1 MLLKTAWARCWGGPN
16 ETGTV
21 LVCMPGVRVGCVQT
35 VSDERRERCNTAGE
49 ASAAGKSRAEKGREK
64 RAWGE

>member
-1 MLLKTAWARCWGGPN
+1 M
-16 ETGTV
+16 GTV

-35 VSDERRERCNTAGE
+35 VNEERRERCNMAGE

-64 RAWGE
+64 RAWGELIEARYSGGATGDI